1 MQEFAKINGLNICYE
16 IHGNKDGEPLIL
28 VSGWCLKKE
37 MWIAQIKQ
45 LGERFKLITF
55 DNRGCGKS
63 DRPDYHYTLDMFA
76 DDIAGLMDHLKIEK
90 TYIMGYALGAM
101 AVTRF
106 VLKYP
111 ERVKKVVLLNTSGK
125 FPSDELIKNIIVV
138 NSKALDF
145 QQNAPENYFMKSAVM
160 AFHEDFIKELEA
172 NPGKKFYDL
181 WTVAEWVKEY
191 SIDPMT
197 PKDVENQGSA
207 MLEMNLLDEVDQI
220 THETLIIAGSHNKVH
235 PKEWM
240 IEMHDKMPNSR
251 LKILENAGDMT
262 YLSRAPE
269 INKLVL
275 DFL

>member
-1 MQEFAKINGLNICYE
+1 MKVNGINISYE
-16 IHGNKDGEPLIL
+16 IQGNEKGEPLIL

-37 MWIAQIKQ
+37 MWIAQLKQ
-45 LGERFKLITF
+45 LGGRFKLITF

-63 DRPDYHYTLDMFA
+63 DRPDMHYTLEMGA
-76 DDIAGLMDHLKIEK
+76 NDIAGLMDHLKIEK
-90 TYIMGYALGAM
+90 ANLMGYALGAM
-101 AVTRF
+101 ILTRF
-106 VLKYP
+106 ALKYAD
-111 ERVKKVVLLNTSGK
+111 RVKKLVLLNTAAS
-125 FPSDELIKNIIVV
+125 FSNDELIKNIMVV

-145 QQNAPENYFMKSAVM
+145 QQNAPEKYFMRSAVM

-172 NPGKKFYDL
+172 NHHKRFHEL

-207 MLEMNLLDEVDQI
+207 MLGMKLINEINQI
-220 THETLIIAGSHNKVH
+220 KAETLIIGGSHNKIH
-235 PKEWM
+235 PKEGM
-240 IEMHDKMPNSR
+240 IAMHEKMPNSQ
-251 LKILENAGDMT
+251 LEILQNAGDMT

-275 DFL
+275 EFL